1 MHRIK
6 WWANRWQGMPLYGR
20 RSLQPT
26 QIPPPVPDACWSL
39 PVESSH
45 QQDKLFVLY
54 FSDTVGKVY
63 WPAPQYV
70 FLVHKQ
76 WWQHPPS
83 TNQQQL
89 VPRIWSYSGRSI
101 SIRGNIQQVLHA
113 SGDITPHK
121 LRKRHISLQF
131 ACSPPLMDRFVFTSH
146 IYKFL
151 LGSDWIVR

>member
-1 MHRIK
+1 MRRASS
-6 WWANRWQGMPLYGR
+6 WWGMPLYGK
-20 RSLQPT
+20 RSLRPT
-26 QIPPPVPDACWSL
+26 QISTPVPEVCWSL
-39 PVESSH
+39 TVESSH

-54 FSDTVGKVY
+54 FSNTVGKVY
-63 WPAPQYV
+63 WPAPQNV

-76 WWQHPPS
+76 WRRHPPS
-83 TNQQQL
+83 INQQWL
-89 VPRIWSYSGRSI
+89 VPRIWLQSGTSI

-121 LRKRHISLQF
+121 LRKCHISLQF

-151 LGSDWIVR
+151 LGSDWIVRYS